1 MRPQPSRGSGESSV
15 TFFLWSKGGDCKSAL
30 IACAPW
36 LPEGRSWPGRK
47 GRHKRAVWARPD
59 ATGRPPYFALLFIA
73 IGPSGYW
80 ALGIS
85 MRLNS
90 LLFLVSLSCPFA
102 KIVWWRLGRSGGSR
116 ASQSRCF
123 GGRFAVR
130 CKALYMATVVAT
142 RFEPLIRDFYQ
153 RLLSKGKPYKIA
165 VTACMRKLLTIL
177 NARMRDFYHWCR
189 YRNLSNRVPLDAKK
203 RLWI

>member
-1 MRPQPSRGSGESSV
+1 MLSAKTTAASGSTLKMNSSRPCYSRTAMPCENRAPKRAWRADARSGESSV

-47 GRHKRAVWARPD
+47 GQHKRAVWARPD
-59 ATGRPPYFALLFIA
+59 ATGGPPCFALLFIA

-90 LLFLVSLSCPFA
+90 LLFLVSLSCPFT

-116 ASQSRCF
+116 A
-123 GGRFAVR
+123 GLIGR
-130 CKALYMATVVAT
+130 
-142 RFEPLIRDFYQ
+142 
-153 RLLSKGKPYKIA
+153 
-165 VTACMRKLLTIL
+165 AC
-177 NARMRDFYHWCR
+177 
-189 YRNLSNRVPLDAKK
+189 
-203 RLWI
+203 